1 MASIDFVLSSLGLT
15 GTGFS
20 YGTGLDHDEKG
31 VARDMYDFLQQVTL
45 YPEADVASE
54 QCTMKLALV
63 VVADQRKH

>member
-45 YPEADVASE
+45 HPEADVSRIRTVHHE
-54 QCTMKLALV
+54 TGSSGCG
-63 VVADQRKH
+63 